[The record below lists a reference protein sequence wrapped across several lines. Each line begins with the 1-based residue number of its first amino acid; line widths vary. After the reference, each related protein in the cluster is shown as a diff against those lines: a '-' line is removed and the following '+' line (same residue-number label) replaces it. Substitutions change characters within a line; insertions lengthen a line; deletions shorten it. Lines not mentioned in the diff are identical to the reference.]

1 MPYLKA
7 NRLAMLAIGLMLALA
22 VGIYGYAQLTAANP
36 SSRFD
41 GQKAYQNVQY
51 QEKLGPRIPGTQAH
65 AQTIDWI
72 TTQLRQNGWSV
83 QIVEST
89 INGLTA
95 KNILAKRGTGPI
107 VMLGAHFD
115 TRRFADQNSDTSKRT
130 EPVPGANDGAS
141 GVAVLLELGRTLP
154 KDLNKEIWL
163 VFFDLED
170 QGGIQGRAF
179 IEGST
184 AFAISLT
191 QKPQAVVILD
201 MIGDTDL
208 NIFYEHNSSKSL
220 MTDIWNTAA
229 SLGYAKSFIQT
240 YKYSMIDDHTPFLT
254 AGIPAVDLIDFDYPY
269 WHTSA
274 DTSDKLSAHSLL
286 AIGDTIWTWLQR

>member
-1 MPYLKA
+1 MKA
-7 NRLAMLAIGLMLALA
+7 NRLAMLAIGVMIALA
-22 VGIYGYAQLTAANP
+22 IGAYGYAQIIVTSP
-36 SSRFD
+36 FTHFD

-83 QIVEST
+83 QVIEST

-95 KNILAKRGTGPI
+95 KNILAKRGSGPI

-115 TRRFADQNSDTSKRT
+115 TRRYADQNPDTSKRT
-130 EPVPGANDGAS
+130 EPVPGADDGAS

-154 KDLNKEIWL
+154 KELNKEIWL

-170 QGGIQGRAF
+170 QGGIQGRDF

-191 QKPQAVVILD
+191 QKPQAVIILD

-208 NIFYEHNSSKSL
+208 KLYYEHNSSKAL
-220 MTDIWNTAA
+220 MDEIWTTAA
-229 SLGYAKSFIQT
+229 NLGYAKSFVPT

-254 AGIPAVDLIDFDYPY
+254 AGISAADLIDFDYPY

-274 DTSDKLSAHSLL
+274 DTSDKLSPHSLL
-286 AIGDTIWTWLQR
+286 VVGDTIWTWLQR